1 MTRVTELFKIV
12 TVNDYNSLEKIIQLQ
27 NKVNFNYVKSGQ
39 SLLHKAVEVRSKECF
54 DLLIE
59 IPNLE
64 ILKKDGLL
72 SGIQKAIEYY
82 VSAPNS
88 SNEYY
93 VNRLLEKNI
102 KIDTYTIILTIDYP
116 QIFNLMFNNID
127 KTENALTTIIN
138 KCVINNNNTLMETMF
153 KILDESNYDF
163 YNNENKK
170 TRFDKNIFITCIKD
184 TNNIYAFN
192 FLINRGCDW
201 KAPIDST
208 PLLYYLMNRNNTHLF
223 NTVYFLYES
232 LNPEILN
239 NILYIKNLV
248 FEKYK
253 IYNAN
258 LIEYIDKIFKLPI
271 QFNDCAG
278 IIFDCFNSLIKYQHV
293 QYGKDNLYY
302 EIQFKLFNIMFKQGV
317 IKSNPFYSSNND
329 LLINQSDINKYHN
342 KVCRNSYLL
351 IKILYI
357 CSYYGYNITGPLKDK
372 INLLFTPEQI
382 TTFDIDK
389 KTFVESFKLLKNTQ
403 KTKVK
408 KNINIEV

>member
-1 MTRVTELFKIV
+1 
-12 TVNDYNSLEKIIQLQ
+12 
-27 NKVNFNYVKSGQ
+27 
-39 SLLHKAVEVRSKECF
+39 
-54 DLLIE
+54 
-59 IPNLE
+59 
-64 ILKKDGLL
+64 
-72 SGIQKAIEYY
+72 
-82 VSAPNS
+82 
-88 SNEYY
+88 
-93 VNRLLEKNI
+93 
-102 KIDTYTIILTIDYP
+102 
-116 QIFNLMFNNID
+116 
-127 KTENALTTIIN
+127 
-138 KCVINNNNTLMETMF
+138 
-153 KILDESNYDF
+153 
-163 YNNENKK
+163 
-170 TRFDKNIFITCIKD
+170 
-184 TNNIYAFN
+184 
-192 FLINRGCDW
+192 
-201 KAPIDST
+201 
-208 PLLYYLMNRNNTHLF
+208 MNRNNTHLF